1 TRALAACGVPDY
13 RRLVTRITA
22 RMPLPEEA
30 ALLQQ
35 SRSRPLLVTE
45 AVNVDP
51 AGQPVEASFAR
62 YAAGR
67 MQILVES

>member
-1 TRALAACGVPDY
+1 
-13 RRLVTRITA
+13 
-22 RMPLPEEA
+22 MPTPEEA
-30 ALLQQ
+30 ALLEQ
-35 SRSRPLLVTE
+35 SRTRPVLVTE

-51 AGQPVEASFAR
+51 AGEPVEVSFAC

>member
-1 TRALAACGVPDY
+1 MPDY
-13 RRLVTRITA
+13 RRLVTRITS
-22 RMPLPEEA
+22 RMPTPEEA

-35 SRSRPLLVTE
+35 SRNRPVLVTE

-51 AGQPVEASFAR
+51 AGLPVEVGFGR

-67 MQILVES
+67 MQIVVES